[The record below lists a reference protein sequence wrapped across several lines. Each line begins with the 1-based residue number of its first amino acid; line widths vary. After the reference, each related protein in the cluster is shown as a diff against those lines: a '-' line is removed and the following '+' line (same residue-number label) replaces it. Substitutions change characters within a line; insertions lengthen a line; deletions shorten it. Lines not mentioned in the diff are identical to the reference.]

1 MDKLPNGWK
10 WSTINEVC
18 NKITDGTHKTP
29 SYIDKGV
36 PFLSVKDITKGYIDF
51 SNTRFISLIEHNELS
66 KRCKPERND
75 ILYTKV
81 GTTGVAKV
89 VDTDREFSIFV
100 SLALLKPQKEIIESY
115 FFEHLLNSPFCY
127 EQSQAK
133 TRGVANRNLVI
144 TDIRSIQI
152 PLPPL
157 SEQTRI
163 VSKLDT
169 LFARI
174 DKSIALLEENIN
186 HTKGLMASVLEEV
199 FRDAE
204 KNWKFK
210 KLKFVTTKIGSGSTP
225 RGGNDSYK
233 ASGISLIRSMN
244 VYDGEFRSTGLAFID
259 DIQAQK
265 LANVAI
271 DKDDVLINITGAS
284 VARCAIVDE
293 SILPARVNQ
302 HVSIIRPTSEL
313 NPNFLQ
319 AYLTSPATKS
329 KLLFNSG
336 GGATREAITKSM
348 IENLEVPIP
357 EGKVQERIIK
367 YIQKVKEVNSKILI
381 EQQSKLTY
389 LKALKSSLL
398 DRAFKGDL

>member
-1 MDKLPNGWK
+1 MDKLPKGWK

-66 KRCKPERND
+66 KRCNPERND

-89 VDTDREFSIFV
+89 IDTDREFSLFV
-100 SLALLKPQKEIIESY
+100 SLALLKPKKEIIESY

-144 TDIRSIQI
+144 TDIKSIQI

-157 SEQTRI
+157 PEQTRI

-169 LFARI
+169 LFVRI
-174 DKSIALLEENIN
+174 DKSIALLEENIR
-186 HTKGLMASVLEEV
+186 HAKALIASVLDEV
-199 FRDAE
+199 FGGGAISLFELCLINPKKSEIRGTEENTQVSFLPMADLNEYQMDFQVKQIKKLSEVYSGYTYFRDNDVLVAKVTPCFE
-204 KNWKFK
+204 NGKAGIARNLQNSIGFGSSEYHVIRTKGNVLSEWIYYSVMTSRIREEGVNNMTGSSGLKRVPAKFIETWKIKQPSIEVQKETIDKIQVLDK
-210 KLKFVTTKIGSGSTP
+210 KLKAI
-225 RGGNDSYK
+225 
-233 ASGISLIRSMN
+233 IS
-244 VYDGEFRSTGLAFID
+244 A
-259 DIQAQK
+259 
-265 LANVAI
+265 
-271 DKDDVLINITGAS
+271 
-284 VARCAIVDE
+284 
-293 SILPARVNQ
+293 
-302 HVSIIRPTSEL
+302 
-313 NPNFLQ
+313 
-319 AYLTSPATKS
+319 
-329 KLLFNSG
+329 
-336 GGATREAITKSM
+336 
-348 IENLEVPIP
+348 
-357 EGKVQERIIK
+357 
-367 YIQKVKEVNSKILI
+367 
-381 EQQSKLTY
+381 QQSKLTY

-398 DRAFKGDL
+398 DRAFKGEL